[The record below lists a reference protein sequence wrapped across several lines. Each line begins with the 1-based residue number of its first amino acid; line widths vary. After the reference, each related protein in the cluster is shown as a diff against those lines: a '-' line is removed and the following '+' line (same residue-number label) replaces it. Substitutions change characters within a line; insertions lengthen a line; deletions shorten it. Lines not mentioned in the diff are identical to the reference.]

1 MKEARYFYVP
11 NASSSNELPE
21 DEARHAIKVLR
32 LQPQDE
38 IFLMDGVGNFFQ
50 AEVSLTSS
58 KHCLY
63 EIKQQL
69 PQEPTWKGHIHL
81 AIAPTKDMGRMEWMV
96 EKATEVGFNEISFL
110 NCQFS
115 ERKVLKAER
124 VERIVVSAMKQSRKA
139 WKPIVN
145 DLLPFDAFITKELK
159 GSKYICHCYNEIER
173 KDFFTELTKKDF
185 QSDITV
191 LVGPEGDF
199 SISEVRKAIEN
210 GYESVTLGKSRLRT
224 ETAGLSAVLI
234 ANLANRI

>member
-11 NASSSNELPE
+11 NAGSSNELPE

-96 EKATEVGFNEISFL
+96 EKVTEVGFNEISFL

-145 DLLPFDAFITKELK
+145 EMLSFDAFITKELK

-185 QSDITV
+185 QGDITV